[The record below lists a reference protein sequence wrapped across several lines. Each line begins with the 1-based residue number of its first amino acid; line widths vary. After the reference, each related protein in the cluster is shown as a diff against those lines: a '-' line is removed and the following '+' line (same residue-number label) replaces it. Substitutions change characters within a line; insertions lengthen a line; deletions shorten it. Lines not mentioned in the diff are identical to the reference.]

1 MAPKKLS
8 KPKGTYSKV
17 GGVGGTKFT
26 GSSPMDKF
34 QNFLVNT
41 DETTETRKERFE
53 NPSRLYAA
61 ARKLGI
67 PEKSI
72 KKQIDDMAKYQA
84 KYGAGVEKKTSKMDM
99 EDMMRRSKA
108 NSAAKKK
115 AAVKKSTSYSP
126 APMSAAAKKKAAAA
140 GKKTQSRMLVPI
152 KEPGRVKAGSSTV
165 SKVVKRAKTTAREA
179 RDIATAVGTVGN
191 AAYNTIYYDKNPLN
205 ITKTSKKNLSG
216 SVKNLVKQVKETRT
230 AAKTGAK
237 GTTSAKSG
245 GRGDGYKFTT
255 KSGGTFEERKLK
267 PGTKRK

>member
-8 KPKGTYSKV
+8 KPKGAFPKV
-17 GGVGGTKFT
+17 GGVGGVKFT
-26 GSSPMDKF
+26 GSSKMDKF

-108 NSAAKKK
+108 NAAKKK
-115 AAVKKSTSYSP
+115 ATV
-126 APMSAAAKKKAAAA
+126 KKAA
-140 GKKTQSRMLVPI
+140 TTSS
-152 KEPGRVKAGSSTV
+152 KAG
-165 SKVVKRAKTTAREA
+165 
-179 RDIATAVGTVGN
+179 G
-191 AAYNTIYYDKNPLN
+191 
-205 ITKTSKKNLSG
+205 SKKASELRKPFVPAQPQRRKSDAPKARKMG
-216 SVKNLVKQVKETRT
+216 S
-230 AAKTGAK
+230 AG
-237 GTTSAKSG
+237 
-245 GRGDGYKFTT
+245 
-255 KSGGTFEERKLK
+255 KLK
-267 PGTKRK
+267 PMLESKKLTPKKK